1 MPKIQQPALPL
12 IFIITSAWE
21 CAWVHAANPCSY
33 TSCMVG
39 RGRGRNLGNEVY
51 GIPLSSHMISN
62 FIREARGEV
71 QDESKRSS
79 KGR

>member
-12 IFIITSAWE
+12 VFIITS
-21 CAWVHAANPCSY
+21 AWVHAANPCSY
-33 TSCMVG
+33 TSYMVG